1 MDDKDDF
8 AACSVR
14 RSHHIRISIKR
25 IIRSLL
31 VITNNVTMLCL
42 WCVVCAGGSA
52 TKTAQLRAHQWLQVL
67 GQSKL
72 ALFAAASFAYADVEC
87 QEAQKHNPYM
97 KREIEPRVELSELV
111 SLQLASSLLVCSHFI
126 SPSMA
131 TLI

>member
-1 MDDKDDF
+1 MMG
-8 AACSVR
+8 AR
-14 RSHHIRISIKR
+14 QRPENR
-25 IIRSLL
+25 
-31 VITNNVTMLCL
+31 
-42 WCVVCAGGSA
+42 AG
-52 TKTAQLRAHQWLQVL
+52 AQLRAHQWLQVL

-72 ALFAAASFAYADVEC
+72 ALFAASFAYADVEF

-111 SLQLASSLLVCSHFI
+111 SLQLASLLVCSHFI